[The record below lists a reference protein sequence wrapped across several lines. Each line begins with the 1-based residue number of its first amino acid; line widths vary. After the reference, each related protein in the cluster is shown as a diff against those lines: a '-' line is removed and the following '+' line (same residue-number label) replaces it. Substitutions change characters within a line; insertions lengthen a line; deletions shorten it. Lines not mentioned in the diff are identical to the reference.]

1 MELAGIVHFW
11 LKPSLVFPWVFIGW
25 WKGNALE
32 ADQRNPHQI
41 ARRVPEPKGRRDS
54 EGTIKEVNMAEI
66 KRVKIPVVIGR
77 NRLRGKSEGAM
88 VFDDLDNNTLST
100 LRKALTEAAEFS
112 SVEPTKEWLTGG
124 VSQILRIYE
133 EAHETRL
140 LAKDGCIGHVYEA
153 NLPNGTVLLLGEP
166 TVLARIA

>member
-1 MELAGIVHFW
+1 
-11 LKPSLVFPWVFIGW
+11 
-25 WKGNALE
+25 
-32 ADQRNPHQI
+32 
-41 ARRVPEPKGRRDS
+41 
-54 EGTIKEVNMAEI
+54 MAEI

-133 EAHETRL
+133 EAHETWL